1 MVGGAVSA
9 SGLLGSEQE
18 WPVRAGDVAGEE
30 VQEYIQTVKTMH
42 VGRPARGG
50 GCMQLRGGSH
60 CGAER
65 EEPAAGKH
73 TSVKLFT

>member
-1 MVGGAVSA
+1 M
-9 SGLLGSEQE
+9 
-18 WPVRAGDVAGEE
+18 RAGDMAGEE

-42 VGRPARGG
+42 VGKPARGG
-50 GCMQLRGGSH
+50 GVHAAAGWVS

-73 TSVKLFT
+73 TSVKPFT

>member
-1 MVGGAVSA
+1 M
-9 SGLLGSEQE
+9 
-18 WPVRAGDVAGEE
+18 AGEE

-42 VGRPARGG
+42 VGKPARGG
-50 GCMQLRGGSH
+50 GVHAAAGWVS

-73 TSVKLFT
+73 TSVKPFT